1 MEEKKAQELFKKYVD
16 GNCTDEEQLR
26 LESWY
31 LMHSRETGPADL
43 STEDRITD
51 KHLILA
57 ALNEAMTPAKPVIRW
72 PKYIGMAAASIV
84 LILIGIN
91 IYNSYTV
98 KENALQ
104 QKDLF
109 AATDVTPGGNKA
121 ILKLANG
128 QTIKLNNDKNGIII
142 KAGAL
147 AYSDGTAIETKG
159 IPQNTAQQNVITT
172 PAGGQYQVILQDGTK
187 VWLNA
192 ESSLSYPNRFSDK
205 ERIVKVTGEAY
216 FEVAKVTMKEQ
227 GLRSKEQGLRLP
239 FIVVTDKQK
248 IEVLGTHF
256 NVMAYPNESVVK
268 TTLLEGSVK
277 VTGKSISRY
286 LNPGQQS
293 QLTDRNIEITNQVD
307 LEEVISWKNGYF
319 KFNED
324 IKSIMNKIARWYD
337 VEVIYKPGVDLNQT
351 FSGEVSK
358 SRNVSA
364 LLKVMELTG
373 NVNFKIEGRRIIVMP

>member
-1 MEEKKAQELFKKYVD
+1 MEEKKAQELFKKYAT
-16 GNCTDEEQLR
+16 GNCTEEEKVL

-31 LMHSRETGPADL
+31 LLNTQDMHLSDL
-43 STEDRITD
+43 SPEQRLED
-51 KHLILA
+51 KQLILA
-57 ALNEAMTPAKPVIRW
+57 ALEQDIEPIKTPTHW
-72 PKYIGMAAASIV
+72 LKYTGMAAASIA
-84 LILIGIN
+84 LILLAFGV
-91 IYNSYTV
+91 YNY
-98 KENALQ
+98 KFKAP
-104 QKDLF
+104 
-109 AATDVTPGGNKA
+109 VTPQQGLSAKTDIAPGKNKA

-128 QTIKLNNDKNGIII
+128 QVINLSNDKKGIII
-142 KAGAL
+142 KAGEL
-147 AYSDGTAIETKG
+147 AYNDGTQI
-159 IPQNTAQQNVITT
+159 NTNDVHTEATQKNTITT
-172 PAGGQYQVILQDGTK
+172 PAGSQYQVVLQDGTK

-192 ESSLSYPNRFSDK
+192 ESSLSYPSGFTGQ
-205 ERIVKVTGEAY
+205 ERRVEITGEAY
-216 FEVAKVTMKEQ
+216 FEVAHNKKM
-227 GLRSKEQGLRLP
+227 P

-256 NVMAYPNESVVK
+256 NVMAYSNESTVR

-277 VTGKSISRY
+277 VTGKTASKY
-286 LNPGQQS
+286 LVPGQQAQVSDQQIAITS
-293 QLTDRNIEITNQVD
+293 QID
-307 LEEVISWKNGYF
+307 LEEVVSWKNGYF

-337 VEVIYKPGVDLNQT
+337 IDVVYRPGVDLNQT